1 MGVQRV
7 RQDSLQKMYKNGL
20 SIELIASATD
30 KTIEEVKTIIE
41 GKEKSQEA

>member
-1 MGVQRV
+1 LLPGIK
-7 RQDSLQKMYKNGL
+7 DIIKTEG
-20 SIELIASATD
+20 

>member
-1 MGVQRV
+1 
-7 RQDSLQKMYKNGL
+7 MYKNGL

>member
-1 MGVQRV
+1 MK
-7 RQDSLQKMYKNGL
+7 KMK
-20 SIELIASATD
+20 LIASATD